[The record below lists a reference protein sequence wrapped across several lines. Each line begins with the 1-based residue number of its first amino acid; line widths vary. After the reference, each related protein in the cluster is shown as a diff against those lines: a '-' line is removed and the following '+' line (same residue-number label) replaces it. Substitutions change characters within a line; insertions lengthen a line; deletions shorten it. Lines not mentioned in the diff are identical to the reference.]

1 MDVEKKTVH
10 QTNKLSC
17 LQTHCLNFH
26 AITGVVAIAQ
36 ADIAVVIWLI
46 FQSYFWAL
54 SPKIT
59 QGGYLKWLK
68 TVRTYQDCQDLSPE

>member
-1 MDVEKKTVH
+1 MDVEKKKTAH

-26 AITGVVAIAQ
+26 FITGVVAIAQ

-54 SPKIT
+54 S
-59 QGGYLKWLK
+59 LKSLREAIWNGSK
-68 TVRTYQDCQDLSPE
+68 R